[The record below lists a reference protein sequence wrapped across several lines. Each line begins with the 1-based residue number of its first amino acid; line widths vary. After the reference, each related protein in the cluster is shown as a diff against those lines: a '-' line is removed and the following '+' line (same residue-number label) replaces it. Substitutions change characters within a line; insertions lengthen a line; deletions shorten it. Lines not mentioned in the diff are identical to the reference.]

1 MAHRIRGDPNK
12 EKDFGKKFG
21 FGDGITFR
29 SAEID
34 EEIGSSDDRGGVP
47 FHNIN
52 FFEGGVRVPLPEL
65 LVDFFNFV
73 NLAPI
78 QLKPNTFKVVLG
90 VAELNRILGTNLG
103 VDEILSCY

>member
-21 FGDGITFR
+21 FGDEITFR

-34 EEIGSSDDRGGVP
+34 EEIGSTDDRGGVP

-52 FFEGGVRVPLPEL
+52 FFEGVFGSRC
-65 LVDFFNFV
+65 
-73 NLAPI
+73 
-78 QLKPNTFKVVLG
+78 PNSLWTSS
-90 VAELNRILGTNLG
+90 T
-103 VDEILSCY
+103 LSTWHPSS